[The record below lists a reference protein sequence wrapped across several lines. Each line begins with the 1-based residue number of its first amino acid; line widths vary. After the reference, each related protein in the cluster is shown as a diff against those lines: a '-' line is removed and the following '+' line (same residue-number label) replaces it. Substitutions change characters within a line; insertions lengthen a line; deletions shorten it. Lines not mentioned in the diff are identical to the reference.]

1 MVPVLESRLT
11 RRLATVWPAVKLAV
25 EVPVLLVESTL
36 RKPPFCGSVA
46 VRLRVAAVAPA
57 GAGEPVAPA
66 TLMVRAAPA
75 LTAVRVGLLVVPAR
89 VSTSRVGVVGAHWL
103 VGPPAVREPVTSAT
117 RWTVP
122 PEWLTTVMVPVL
134 ESRLTR
140 RLA

>member
-1 MVPVLESRLT
+1 M
-11 RRLATVWPAVKLAV
+11 AAVGAALKMAV

-46 VRLRVAAVAPA
+46 VRLMAAAVAPA
-57 GAGEPVAPA
+57 GTGEPVAPA

-103 VGPPAVREPVTSAT
+103 VVPPAVR
-117 RWTVP
+117 
-122 PEWLTTVMVPVL
+122 
-134 ESRLTR
+134 
-140 RLA
+140 